1 MVAEIFVREGQQV
14 RAGIERL
21 LQDTAADEL
30 MVVSSIFD
38 FEARLRSYVILAEVA
53 RTMHGGAAAARVA

>member
-1 MVAEIFVREGQQV
+1 V